1 MGSIHTNDQKYQT
14 TAPLSKWSGTMMLY
28 VSFPAVFAKPLYLK
42 DHNVRVTVSLSA
54 NPTGDYWFRISPE
67 SL

>member
-1 MGSIHTNDQKYQT
+1 
-14 TAPLSKWSGTMMLY
+14 
-28 VSFPAVFAKPLYLK
+28 LK

-67 SL
+67 SLWS